1 MEQKLLQLFEQEK
14 RDSPAGRGI
23 VFWYDEEAE
32 GRELEEIRDTLQRQ
46 GIQVWELTEQNSFR
60 TKLLLEVE
68 QPEASFL
75 LYAPFPK
82 PEPEANYLLDIL
94 LYSAE
99 FKTDETELL
108 AGELGLDAAVA
119 RPFLERYKL
128 FFRAKGRREQFKRLL
143 PLQGDERDWKT
154 AVFAVLA
161 GVNSTH
167 PQDIFRAILE
177 EGLDEEK
184 NEALVRIK
192 KFAYRTDFYAWIYA
206 YFGIP
211 EQGTSSLQEVFA
223 TLVYC
228 HVTTALPELEGHLS
242 IYETR
247 TPNACYVFLEDW
259 LGDPRGREVL
269 TPLLRQLEGEWGIF
283 GLLQELPAETIAN
296 CTTFPVVDVWLLDYL
311 REMLLHHEVS
321 GLPLEELIQRRL
333 AGVWAQEK
341 HFRLAYHFYRYALYL
356 TLEKETATNPHYRN
370 KGADW
375 AQAYVDRD
383 WRIDQVYRKLM
394 WVYSEAGMPEELTP
408 LRDKLTA
415 WYEDEFI
422 AALARYTDEVV
433 GEELAT
439 HWPIKGLMQQHRFFS
454 TTIAPLVENTS
465 ERIFVIISDALRY
478 EAGAELAERLMK
490 RLNADVTLKPMQ
502 GVLPS
507 YTRLGMAALLPGKIT
522 GIDEQGTVYVN
533 GMPVRGIRE
542 REKVLQQEVPASR
555 AFWVEEFIQLGKEK
569 GLQAI
574 RGQRVIYIYHN
585 RIDATGDQQVT
596 ETYTFQDVRQAIDEL
611 ERVVGRLA
619 GTFGAKRIFITA
631 DHGFL
636 YQHTPVTA
644 EQLAERVGGGVVD
657 QNRRFALGHNL
668 KVPVGGQ
675 SLSLAYLGLDLEAVI
690 AKGQIRFRSGGGM
703 KFVHGGAMPQE
714 VILPL
719 IQYRE
724 IHGQARRKEEQRTDV
739 RVAMRSRVITNYQF
753 NVIFF
758 QEQKAS
764 AEIRPRHLRAAFYKG
779 EERISNEVIL
789 VFDSEEEAPDRHTEV
804 AFSLIEDRYP
814 VGDSCT
820 LRLEDVT
827 GSKTELYG
835 EEPFELRV
843 YDI

>member
-1 MEQKLLQLFEQEK
+1 M
-14 RDSPAGRGI
+14 
-23 VFWYDEEAE
+23 
-32 GRELEEIRDTLQRQ
+32 
-46 GIQVWELTEQNSFR
+46 
-60 TKLLLEVE
+60 
-68 QPEASFL
+68 
-75 LYAPFPK
+75 
-82 PEPEANYLLDIL
+82 
-94 LYSAE
+94 
-99 FKTDETELL
+99 
-108 AGELGLDAAVA
+108 
-119 RPFLERYKL
+119 
-128 FFRAKGRREQFKRLL
+128 
-143 PLQGDERDWKT
+143 
-154 AVFAVLA
+154 
-161 GVNSTH
+161 
-167 PQDIFRAILE
+167 
-177 EGLDEEK
+177 
-184 NEALVRIK
+184 
-192 KFAYRTDFYAWIYA
+192 
-206 YFGIP
+206 
-211 EQGTSSLQEVFA
+211 
-223 TLVYC
+223 
-228 HVTTALPELEGHLS
+228 
-242 IYETR
+242 
-247 TPNACYVFLEDW
+247 
-259 LGDPRGREVL
+259 
-269 TPLLRQLEGEWGIF
+269 
-283 GLLQELPAETIAN
+283 
-296 CTTFPVVDVWLLDYL
+296 
-311 REMLLHHEVS
+311 
-321 GLPLEELIQRRL
+321 
-333 AGVWAQEK
+333 
-341 HFRLAYHFYRYALYL
+341 YL

-375 AQAYVDRD
+375 AKAYVDRD